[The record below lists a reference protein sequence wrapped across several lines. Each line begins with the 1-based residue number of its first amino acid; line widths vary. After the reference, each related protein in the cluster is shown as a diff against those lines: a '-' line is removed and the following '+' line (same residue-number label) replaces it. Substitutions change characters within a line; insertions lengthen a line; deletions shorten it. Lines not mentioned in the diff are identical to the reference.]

1 MINFRRLKKK
11 FLATCAAAAIGFS
24 LTFGAPA
31 TASASLAGD
40 LIAVGINSA
49 ALSTQINAAVK
60 HYNNTDAGRQELYG
74 ALTEKYGVNEDP
86 TYNAM
91 LDRIMAN
98 LAKGVSVVDKTVND
112 KPYKYFISN
121 DETLNAGCAM
131 GRVMMVNVGT
141 FKLVHSE
148 DEIAAIVGHEM
159 GHGQKDHAAK
169 GQKKYLQKY
178 IIANVAGTA
187 VGATIGGGALTSAI
201 TQIAFNHS
209 VAHGDRKQETEADTL
224 GMDYMFNTN
233 YNPGACAAIMQK
245 FVEMEKGNKRSSM
258 EKFFNPSD
266 HPDSDKRRDA
276 YVKRLYEYSGKHV
289 TAENGV
295 VTIDKKNFIKV
306 AAADNMSS
314 AERSYFILGN
324 LAVAYHNGLNKQE
337 ATVQNGIVM
346 LGNQPII
353 QPAEGD
359 EDAYTIAERL
369 NSIK

>member
-1 MINFRRLKKK
+1 MFKFRSLKRK
-11 FLATCAAAAIGFS
+11 FLAIASAAALSLS

-31 TASASLAGD
+31 TASASLLEEAIMIGVQGAA
-40 LIAVGINSA
+40 LSSQINSA
-49 ALSTQINAAVK
+49 IK
-60 HYNNTDAGRQELYG
+60 HYNETDAGQQELYG
-74 ALTEKYGVNEDP
+74 AFRQKYGVNEDP

-98 LAKGVSVVDKTVND
+98 LTKGAAQVDPTVND

-121 DETLNAGCAM
+121 DETLNAGCGM

-141 FKLVHSE
+141 FKLISSE

-169 GQKKYLQKY
+169 GQRKHLQKY
-178 IIANVAGTA
+178 IIANVAGAA
-187 VGATIGGGALTSAI
+187 VGSAIGGGALTSAI

-224 GMDYMFNTN
+224 GLDYMLKTN
-233 YNPGACAAIMQK
+233 YNPGACAAVMQK
-245 FVEMEKGNKRSSM
+245 FVEMENGKKRSAM

-276 YVKRLYEYSGKHV
+276 YAKKLYEYSGKHV
-289 TAENGV
+289 SAANGV
-295 VTIDKKNFIKV
+295 VTINKKTFITV
-306 AAADNMSS
+306 APADNMSG
-314 AERSYFILGN
+314 AERSYFVLGN

-337 ATVQNGIVM
+337 ATVQNGVVM

-353 QPAEGD
+353 KPAEGD

-369 NSIK
+369 NAIK